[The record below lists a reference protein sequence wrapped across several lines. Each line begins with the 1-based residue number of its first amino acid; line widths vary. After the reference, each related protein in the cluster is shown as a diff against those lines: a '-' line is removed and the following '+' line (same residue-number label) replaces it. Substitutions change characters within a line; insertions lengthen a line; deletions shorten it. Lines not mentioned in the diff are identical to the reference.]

1 MAVRI
6 SYIGTL
12 DILRIS
18 DLYGGKFVHS
28 NKMLLTNLLLFF
40 STTAQTSVAAIYR
53 IQVLNIVFNY
63 IPKM

>member
-12 DILRIS
+12 DNLRIS

-40 STTAQTSVAAIYR
+40 STTAQTSVAAITGSKCS
-53 IQVLNIVFNY
+53 ILF
-63 IPKM
+63 

>member
-1 MAVRI
+1 MAVKI
-6 SYIGTL
+6 SYTGTL

-40 STTAQTSVAAIYR
+40 SITVQTSVATFTVSNALYYF
-53 IQVLNIVFNY
+53 QLHS
-63 IPKM
+63 

>member
-40 STTAQTSVAAIYR
+40 STTAQTSVAAYYR